1 MDESGLSPQDLI
13 NPRLVSNIINKFF
26 TTSQL
31 SQFMEQTNPISEMTH
46 KRRIS
51 SLGLGGL
58 KRQTAGFE
66 VRDVHYSHYS
76 RICPIETPEGPNIGL
91 ISSLAS
97 FAKIDKHGFILA
109 PYWVVKNGKVMDEF
123 IYLRADEEDRYT
135 IAQANTPIDKH
146 GKILTDR
153 ILCRRKDDFP
163 MVLPK
168 EVE

>member
-1 MDESGLSPQDLI
+1 
-13 NPRLVSNIINKFF
+13 V
-26 TTSQL
+26 
-31 SQFMEQTNPISEMTH
+31 
-46 KRRIS
+46 
-51 SLGLGGL
+51 
-58 KRQTAGFE
+58 
-66 VRDVHYSHYS
+66 
-76 RICPIETPEGPNIGL
+76 
-91 ISSLAS
+91 
-97 FAKIDKHGFILA
+97 

-168 EVE
+168 EVELMDVSPEQVFSPTASLIPFLEHNDADRALMGSNMQRQGVPLIKPDLPLIGTGIKL